1 LPPEKNVTDLQA
13 PSDTE
18 IPNAARIYNY
28 MLGGSHWF
36 PADQAAADYMSSLVP
51 STRKWVEMLRGF
63 LQQAARQLHAQG
75 FRHFVDF
82 ASGLPTEDHVHA
94 VVPGARVVYSDT
106 DPYTLR
112 VARQLVDGLPDV
124 LYLEHDVS
132 EPRALLESPRVA
144 EFLGGERRVALGL
157 SGVSVF
163 LPPDELRRVFREL
176 YDWAAPGS
184 RLYVTYETRLPGLT
198 TPRMEQF
205 LEMFRQ
211 VGSPFY
217 LYTRE
222 ECVEMSAPWR
232 IPEGGLPKLA
242 DVLGLP
248 PGHITD
254 EDREGVG
261 LEFYAAILEK
271 P

>member
-1 LPPEKNVTDLQA
+1 MQA
-13 PSDTE
+13 PHPSETE
-18 IPNAARIYNY
+18 SPNAARIYNY

-36 PADQAAADYMSSLVP
+36 PADEAAAGYMASLVP
-51 STRKWVEMLRGF
+51 STAKWVRMLRDF
-63 LQQAARQLHAQG
+63 LQRAARRAHGEGL
-75 FRHFVDF
+75 RHFVDF
-82 ASGLPTEDHVHA
+82 ASGLPTDDHIHG
-94 VVPGARVVYSDT
+94 VVGDSRVVYSDV

-112 VARQLVDGLPDV
+112 VARELVKDLPNV
-124 LYLEHDVS
+124 IYLEHDVRD
-132 EPRALLESPRVA
+132 PVALLDSPRVA
-144 EFLGGERRVALGL
+144 EFLGGERRLALGL

-163 LPPDELRRVFREL
+163 LSPDELRRVFRDL
-176 YDWAAPGS
+176 YEWAAPGS
-184 RLYVTYETRLPGLT
+184 RLYVTYETRLPGMM

-205 LEMFRQ
+205 IDMFRQ

-217 LYTRE
+217 LYTLE

-232 IPEGGLPKLA
+232 IPEGGLPRVA
-242 DVLGLP
+242 DFLGLP
-248 PGHITD
+248 PGHITE

>member
-1 LPPEKNVTDLQA
+1 MESSVLSP
-13 PSDTE
+13 TE

-36 PADQAAADYMSSLVP
+36 PADQAAAEYMMSLVP
-51 STRKWVEMLRGF
+51 STPKWVAMLRDF
-63 LQQAARQLHAQG
+63 LQQAARQLHADG

-82 ASGLPTEDHVHA
+82 ASGLPDGDHAHA
-94 VVPGARVVYSDT
+94 VLPGARVVYSDT
-106 DPYTLR
+106 DPYTLE
-112 VARQLVDGLPDV
+112 VAREMVDGLPDV
-124 LYLEHDVS
+124 LYLEHDVRDPLS
-132 EPRALLESPRVA
+132 LLESPEVT
-144 EFLGGERRVALGL
+144 EFLGGERRLALGL

-163 LPPDELRRVFREL
+163 LPPEELRRVFREL

-184 RLYVTYETRLPGLT
+184 RLYVTYETKLPGMT

-222 ECVEMSAPWR
+222 ECEEMSAPWR
-232 IPEGGLPKLA
+232 IPEGGLPRIA

-248 PGHITD
+248 ADHVTD
-254 EDREGVG
+254 DDREGVG

>member
-1 LPPEKNVTDLQA
+1 MTDPQA
-13 PSDTE
+13 PSETE

-28 MLGGSHWF
+28 MLDGSHWF
-36 PADQAAADYMSSLVP
+36 PADKAAGDYMMSLVP
-51 STRKWVEMLRGF
+51 STQKWVRMLRQF
-63 LQQAARQLHAQG
+63 LQQAARGLHAQG

-82 ASGLPTEDHVHA
+82 ASGLPTDDHIHT
-94 VVPGARVVYSDT
+94 VVPGARVVYSDN

-112 VARQLVDGLPDV
+112 VARELVDGLPDV
-124 LYLEHDVS
+124 LYLEHSVTD
-132 EPRALLESPRVA
+132 PLGLLRSPRVT

-184 RLYVTYETRLPGLT
+184 RLYVTYETKLPGLT

-205 LEMFRQ
+205 LDMFRQ

-222 ECVEMSAPWR
+222 ECEEMSAPWR
-232 IPEGGLPKLA
+232 IPAGGLPKIA